1 MRNKIFF
8 LASRVILAGVL
19 LAACAPTAPT
29 PEKII
34 QTVEVI
40 ETQIVEV
47 ASTPIVV
54 TATPPPEPT
63 EASLKPVSPE
73 FKNPDTYVIIGG
85 LGEPTSLDPAWMYG
99 DFTGSGITMAFSRKL
114 DR

>member
-8 LASRVILAGVL
+8 LVSRVILAGVL

-54 TATPPPEPT
+54 TATPRQSQLKRTSSRSRRSSKIPT
-63 EASLKPVSPE
+63 R
-73 FKNPDTYVIIGG
+73 
-85 LGEPTSLDPAWMYG
+85 M
-99 DFTGSGITMAFSRKL
+99 
-114 DR
+114 